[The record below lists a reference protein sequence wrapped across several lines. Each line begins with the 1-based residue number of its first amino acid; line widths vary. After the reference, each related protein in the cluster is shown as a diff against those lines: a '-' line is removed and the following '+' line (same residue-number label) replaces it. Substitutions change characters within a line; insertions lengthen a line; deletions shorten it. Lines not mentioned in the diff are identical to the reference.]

1 MFDVSVGLIKEDVVE
16 SIVIFDDELDLGLI
30 GLEYMFMKEVYVLFY
45 YFKKFY
51 LDFNFKVLKF

>member
-1 MFDVSVGLIKEDVVE
+1 MLLKEDVVE

-45 YFKKFY
+45 YFKKCY
-51 LDFNFKVLKF
+51 LEFVVNVFK